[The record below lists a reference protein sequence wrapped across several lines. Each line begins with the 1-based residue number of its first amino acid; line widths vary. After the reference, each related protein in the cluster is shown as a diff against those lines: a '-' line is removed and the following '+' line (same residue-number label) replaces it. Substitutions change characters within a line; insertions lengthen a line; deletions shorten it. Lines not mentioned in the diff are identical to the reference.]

1 MPLSPKGFPVL
12 LSFDLDAE
20 TMWTARD
27 PKNAERPIVL
37 SQGAYGWKVGMP
49 RILDLL
55 ARYGLKV
62 TFFVP
67 GLVMEQRPAVIEAI
81 LKGGHEIAHHSWS
94 HAWIVNLTL
103 EQEREE
109 MDRGIEII
117 KRMTGRKPV
126 GYRSPA
132 GEFSPHTLRM
142 LAEYGFGYSSNY
154 FDDDSPYL
162 HRIDGRLTD
171 IVEFP
176 FAWVLDDAPFFQYS
190 ITLPGRTMQAPSAVF
205 EAWRREFDVLYR
217 EDRYFCLAMHPQIIG
232 RPSRIT
238 LLEELIQYI
247 LGPPARLARPLRRGG
262 RRGAPGP
269 PRGGRAGEARGSARA
284 VRFATGRPRPPN
296 NVEGLNIRA
305 SGGLNMA
312 SMNFSVPDDVR
323 AAFNKAFAGTNKSA
337 LLTQLIRQA
346 LEEHQRQTRRARA
359 ISRLLELRSQLKPIR
374 HSQVARARRS
384 QRP

>member
-12 LSFDLDAE
+12 LTFDIDAE

-27 PKNAERPIVL
+27 PKNAERPIVM

-55 ARYGLKV
+55 ARYGLRV

-67 GLVMEQRPAVIEAI
+67 GLVMHQRPAMVEAI
-81 LKGGHEIAHHSWS
+81 LKAGHEIAHHSWS
-94 HAWIVNLTL
+94 HAWIVNLSL

-109 MDRGIEII
+109 MDKGIEII
-117 KRMTGRKPV
+117 ERMTGRKPV

-132 GEFSPHTLRM
+132 AEFSPHTLEM

-238 LLEELIQYI
+238 LLEELIQHI
-247 LGPPARLARPLRRGG
+247 LGHPRVWLARCDEV
-262 RRGAPGP
+262 ADA
-269 PRGGRAGEARGSARA
+269 GRAALRAAARGCGSVGAGCSSPALARGSASPPRA
-284 VRFATGRPRPPN
+284 SSGARAPGWRCSIATRRPWRRRRSTARCRSGATWPTRGRCGPRSPRPRPRSAGSTGSSTAP
-296 NVEGLNIRA
+296 A
-305 SGGLNMA
+305 STSCGP
-312 SMNFSVPDDVR
+312 S
-323 AAFNKAFAGTNKSA
+323 
-337 LLTQLIRQA
+337 
-346 LEEHQRQTRRARA
+346 
-359 ISRLLELRSQLKPIR
+359 SR
-374 HSQVARARRS
+374 
-384 QRP
+384 

>member
-1 MPLSPKGFPVL
+1 MPLTPKGFPVL
-12 LSFDLDAE
+12 LSFDIDAE

-27 PKNAERPIVL
+27 PRNAERPIVM

-55 ARYGLKV
+55 ARYGLRV

-67 GLVMEQRPAVIEAI
+67 GQVMEQRPAMVEAI

-109 MDRGIEII
+109 MDKGIEII
-117 KRMTGRKPV
+117 QRMTGRKPV

-132 GEFSPHTLRM
+132 AEFSPHTLRM
-142 LAEYGFGYSSNY
+142 LGEYGFGYSSNY

-162 HRIDGRLTD
+162 HRIDGKLSD
-171 IVEFP
+171 LVEFP

-238 LLEELIQYI
+238 LLEELIKYI
-247 LGPPARLARPLRRGG
+247 LGHPRVWLARCDEVADAVRAALR
-262 RRGAPGP
+262 A
-269 PRGGRAGEARGSARA
+269 EARG
-284 VRFATGRPRPPN
+284 
-296 NVEGLNIRA
+296 
-305 SGGLNMA
+305 
-312 SMNFSVPDDVR
+312 
-323 AAFNKAFAGTNKSA
+323 
-337 LLTQLIRQA
+337 
-346 LEEHQRQTRRARA
+346 
-359 ISRLLELRSQLKPIR
+359 
-374 HSQVARARRS
+374 
-384 QRP
+384 

>member
-12 LSFDLDAE
+12 LSFDIDAE

-27 PKNAERPIVL
+27 PKNAERPIVM

-55 ARYGLKV
+55 ARYGLRV

-67 GLVMEQRPAVIEAI
+67 GLVMEQRPAMVEAI
-81 LKGGHEIAHHSWS
+81 LKAGHEIAHHSWS

-109 MDRGIEII
+109 MDKGIEII
-117 KRMTGRKPV
+117 TRMTGRKPV

-132 GEFSPHTLRM
+132 AEFSPHTLRM
-142 LAEYGFGYSSNY
+142 LGEYGFGYSSNY

-162 HRIDGRLTD
+162 HRIDGKLTD
-171 IVEFP
+171 LVEFP

-247 LGPPARLARPLRRGG
+247 LGHPRVWLARCDEV
-262 RRGAPGP
+262 AD
-269 PRGGRAGEARGSARA
+269 A
-284 VRFATGRPRPPN
+284 VRPA
-296 NVEGLNIRA
+296 LRA
-305 SGGLNMA
+305 E
-312 SMNFSVPDDVR
+312 VR
-323 AAFNKAFAGTNKSA
+323 A
-337 LLTQLIRQA
+337 
-346 LEEHQRQTRRARA
+346 
-359 ISRLLELRSQLKPIR
+359 
-374 HSQVARARRS
+374 
-384 QRP
+384 

>member
-12 LSFDLDAE
+12 LTFDIDAE

-27 PKNAERPIVL
+27 PKNAERPIVM
-37 SQGAYGWKVGMP
+37 SQGAYGWKTGMP

-55 ARYGLKV
+55 GRYGLKV

-67 GLVMEQRPAVIEAI
+67 GLVMEQRPAMVEEI
-81 LKGGHEIAHHSWS
+81 LKQGHEIAHHSWS

-109 MDRGIEII
+109 MDKGIDII
-117 KRMTGRKPV
+117 KRMTGRMPV

-132 GEFSPHTLRM
+132 AEFSPHTLKM

-162 HRIDGRLTD
+162 HTIDGRLTD

-238 LLEELIQYI
+238 LLEELIQHI
-247 LGPPARLARPLRRGG
+247 LGHPRVWMARCDEVADALRPALRAEARPG
-262 RRGAPGP
+262 R
-269 PRGGRAGEARGSARA
+269 
-284 VRFATGRPRPPN
+284 
-296 NVEGLNIRA
+296 
-305 SGGLNMA
+305 
-312 SMNFSVPDDVR
+312 
-323 AAFNKAFAGTNKSA
+323 
-337 LLTQLIRQA
+337 
-346 LEEHQRQTRRARA
+346 
-359 ISRLLELRSQLKPIR
+359 
-374 HSQVARARRS
+374 
-384 QRP
+384 